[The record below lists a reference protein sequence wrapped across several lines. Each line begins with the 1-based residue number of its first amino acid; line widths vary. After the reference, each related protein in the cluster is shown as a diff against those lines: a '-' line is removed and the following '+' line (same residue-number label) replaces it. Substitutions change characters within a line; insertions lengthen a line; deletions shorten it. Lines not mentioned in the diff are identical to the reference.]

1 MEGVSPL
8 GGLVQISTDLYK
20 SSALLQIRFRE
31 GGVLRDYSL
40 AKQARQHKEFIILTF
55 PNTGK
60 LYPQQTLWAYIYSI
74 QETVAWCPRVKKEDK
89 LSVMVWIAVCTFN
102 KGGHDLQCIL
112 RC

>member
-20 SSALLQIRFRE
+20 RSALLQIRFRG

-55 PNTGK
+55 PNTAK
-60 LYPQQTLWAYIYSI
+60 LLPATDTVGIHSI
-74 QETVAWCPRVKKEDK
+74 QETVAWCSRVKKEDK
-89 LSVMVWIAVCTFN
+89 LSVMVWTAVCIHLMKMGMIFSAFFV
-102 KGGHDLQCIL
+102 
-112 RC
+112 

>member
-40 AKQARQHKEFIILTF
+40 AKQAQAA
-55 PNTGK
+55 
-60 LYPQQTLWAYIYSI
+60 QTQRVHHLDFSQYWKALPTTD
-74 QETVAWCPRVKKEDK
+74 TVG
-89 LSVMVWIAVCTFN
+89 I
-102 KGGHDLQCIL
+102 HI
-112 RC
+112 